1 MPNKPISMVKIRQ
14 VLRCHATG
22 LGSKTIAAH
31 LGISRTTVK
40 KYIHIYQTCGKTFA
54 EIMSMDDME
63 LYVLFQ
69 EQPRAEKKPVEIT
82 PRQAEL
88 DSLLPSYSKRL
99 KRRGWTK
106 ERLYREYVTT
116 SKDPFARSQFMAL
129 FRNYEIQSNPV
140 AHIDH
145 KAGDKMFVDYAG
157 DKLRC
162 LCDKET
168 GELIATETFVA
179 ILPCS
184 QLTYA
189 EVQVSQKKEDFIRG
203 CENALRFYGGTP
215 AAIVPDNL
223 KSAVTRHGK
232 YESELNED
240 FAAFA
245 EHHGC
250 TVMPARVRKPKDKAL
265 VEDAVKLIY
274 QNIYTHLEGLVFYDL
289 ESLNQALH
297 VALEVHNNTPM
308 TGGRQSRRQQYEDFE
323 RECMGK
329 LNPIRFELKKRHT
342 ATVQNNGYVR
352 LEKSFYSVPTKYI
365 GRKMNII
372 YDNATVKIYTY
383 ANELVA
389 IHRRSHKL
397 FEYVKILEHLP
408 KKQQKYLTWDPA
420 DLLKEASSLH
430 PDLEMFLEKVIDEK
444 KYPEQAYKSCRGVL
458 SLVPK
463 VGLERLLKAC
473 RLSAASGLYNYLS
486 VADILK
492 NKQDELPV
500 EDWDSG
506 ETGIVTPEHENVRG
520 SEYYK

>member
-1 MPNKPISMVKIRQ
+1 MPNRPISMVKIRQ
-14 VLRCHATG
+14 VLRCYATG

-40 KYIHIYQTCGKTFA
+40 KYIHIYQTCGKTYD
-54 EIMSMDDME
+54 EIMSMGDME
-63 LYVLFQ
+63 LFALFQ
-69 EQPRAEKKPVEIT
+69 EQTSPEKKPVEIT

-99 KRRGWTK
+99 KKRGWTK
-106 ERLYREYVTT
+106 ERLYREYQTI

-162 LCDKET
+162 LCDKDT
-168 GELIATETFVA
+168 GELIATETYVA

-184 QLTYA
+184 NLTYA
-189 EVQVSQKKEDFIRG
+189 EVHMSQKKEEFIRG

-223 KSAVTRHGK
+223 KSAVKRPGK

-274 QNIYTHLEGLVFYDL
+274 QNIYTQLEGQVFYDL
-289 ESLNQALH
+289 EL
-297 VALEVHNNTPM
+297 
-308 TGGRQSRRQQYEDFE
+308 
-323 RECMGK
+323 
-329 LNPIRFELKKRHT
+329 
-342 ATVQNNGYVR
+342 
-352 LEKSFYSVPTKYI
+352 
-365 GRKMNII
+365 
-372 YDNATVKIYTY
+372 
-383 ANELVA
+383 LVM
-389 IHRRSHKL
+389 R
-397 FEYVKILEHLP
+397 
-408 KKQQKYLTWDPA
+408 
-420 DLLKEASSLH
+420 
-430 PDLEMFLEKVIDEK
+430 
-444 KYPEQAYKSCRGVL
+444 
-458 SLVPK
+458 
-463 VGLERLLKAC
+463 
-473 RLSAASGLYNYLS
+473 
-486 VADILK
+486 
-492 NKQDELPV
+492 
-500 EDWDSG
+500 
-506 ETGIVTPEHENVRG
+506 
-520 SEYYK
+520 